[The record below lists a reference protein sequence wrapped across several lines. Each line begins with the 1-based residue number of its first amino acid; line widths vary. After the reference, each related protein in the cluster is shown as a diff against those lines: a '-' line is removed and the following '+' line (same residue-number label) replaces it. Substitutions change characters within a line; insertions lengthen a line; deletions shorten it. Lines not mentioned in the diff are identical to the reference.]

1 MFYKVLKI
9 QDFSVSAFS
18 IVLQLCRTF
27 HNGVEFLL
35 NSFSLVQFH
44 CWEYPKK
51 NARPDG
57 KLGDYFLI
65 SSTKFSACPFE
76 FLILLNNGFFPSLFH
91 LVPLHCFR
99 NRAVD
104 EALSDSRLTQSFFFC
119 LKTVEVIAISAVRCN
134 LLMPLIAVKR
144 TPFWLSVI
152 FPALFVYPDF
162 LNGINAKVTARNT
175 LWIT

>member
-1 MFYKVLKI
+1 MQI
-9 QDFSVSAFS
+9 QEKFLAQKRLRKSENVSKRFSV
-18 IVLQLCRTF
+18 
-27 HNGVEFLL
+27 
-35 NSFSLVQFH
+35 
-44 CWEYPKK
+44 
-51 NARPDG
+51 
-57 KLGDYFLI
+57 
-65 SSTKFSACPFE
+65 
-76 FLILLNNGFFPSLFH
+76 LFV
-91 LVPLHCFR
+91 VPLHR
-99 NRAVD
+99 LGDRAVD

-119 LKTVEVIAISAVRCN
+119 PKTVEVIAISAVLCN